1 MYSRVRVAGN
11 TSANAFR
18 RNVAKIL
25 RGYISVVNKMIGR
38 KLQFWQK
45 GNS

>member
-25 RGYISVVNKMIGR
+25 HGYISDVNKMMGH
-38 KLQFWQK
+38 KWQI
-45 GNS
+45 